1 MKERLLKK
9 TVSQKN
15 KGKIIEENSITK
27 ERRKDY

>member
-15 KGKIIEENSITK
+15 EGKIIEENSIAK
-27 ERRKDY
+27 EQRKDY